1 MNKLTKFE
9 RYLAA
14 EIEIEFKATLYFFC
28 ILFFEALYC
37 LYKGSSSIPIPIIL
51 EMILTCYFMGYIQVY
66 LLNNFDEADR
76 LGPRELFGIILC
88 TGLYTA
94 VSHAFGWFGQNL
106 LVTLLF
112 AAYIVL
118 SYACIFL
125 VYLVRRRLESK
136 ILNEMLQDYKKRH

>member
-1 MNKLTKFE
+1 MNKPIKFE

-14 EIEIEFKATLYFFC
+14 EIGIELKAALYC
-28 ILFFEALYC
+28 CCLLFFESLYC
-37 LYKGSSSIPIPIIL
+37 LYKGSNSIPILIIF
-51 EMILTCYFMGYIQVY
+51 EMILACYFMGYVQVY
-66 LLNNFDEADR
+66 LFNNFDEADR
-76 LGPRELFGIILC
+76 LGVRELLGIMLC

-94 VSHAFGWFGQNL
+94 VSYAFGWFDRKL

-125 VYLVRRRLESK
+125 VYLIRRRLESK